1 MRVIV
6 QASVVLA
13 AAIAGM
19 SALAHQS
26 ETLQPPQDCENAPAD
41 AVLQLPAP
49 AGYWM
54 RIICTA
60 TGHTLAPAS
69 GDAWQI
75 HQDARWSGIPAGS
88 GTAGGPNDW
97 YFVKAAVEEAT
108 GSDDAWAEQLF
119 AQQAGFSLPDEV
131 LKTYALDLTDN
142 RGNMTRIYI
151 FLGPEGPVAGVACL
165 RSCERTVTVTVV
177 HPEATPME

>member
-1 MRVIV
+1 MQILVR
-6 QASVVLA
+6 
-13 AAIAGM
+13 AAILLVAAIIGM
-19 SALAHQS
+19 PVVAHQT
-26 ETLQPPQDCENAPAD
+26 ETIQPPEGCENAPAD
-41 AVLQLPAP
+41 AILQLPAP

-54 RIICTA
+54 RIICTD

-88 GTAGGPNDW
+88 GTTGRPNDW
-97 YFVKAAVEEAT
+97 YFVKAAVKETT
-108 GSDDAWAEQLF
+108 GSDDAWAHQLF

-131 LKTYALDLTDN
+131 AKTYALDLTDN

-177 HPEATPME
+177 HPETTPME